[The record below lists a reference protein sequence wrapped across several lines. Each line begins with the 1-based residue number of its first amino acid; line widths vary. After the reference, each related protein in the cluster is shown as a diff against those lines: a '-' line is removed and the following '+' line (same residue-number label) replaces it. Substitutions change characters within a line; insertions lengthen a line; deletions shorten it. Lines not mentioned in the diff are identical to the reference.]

1 MYHVRTVLG
10 TDALSVYLFIFVL
23 VKDRR
28 DKFARIGFL
37 IILKYFFYLY
47 QLTEERIL
55 PLYTSL
61 FAVSWERRLK

>member
-37 IILKYFFYLY
+37 IILRYFFY
-47 QLTEERIL
+47 LTEERIL